1 MNAPEVPDRPS
12 LRPTLDA
19 RLEAVLE
26 LIRADTHADIGTD
39 HARLP
44 IRLVREG
51 RVGHCVAVELNDGP
65 FALAQR
71 MVARARLTEQIDV
84 RQGDGFGPLAAD
96 EVESVSIAGMGAYTI
111 RGILE
116 RAGEKL
122 PPVLVLQPNDSPRWL
137 RLWARERGY
146 HIVAE
151 RLLPGYW
158 AYPVLRLERAGG
170 TDPAYAGLPDDA
182 ALRYGPLL
190 LREGGDLLR
199 AQIEADQARLLPV
212 AAPGRESW
220 QELAEAQ
227 VALGLLPETKA
238 PAPPSRCSR
247 TRC

>member
-1 MNAPEVPDRPS
+1 MTH
-12 LRPTLDA
+12 PTLDA

-26 LIRADTHADIGTD
+26 LIRADTHADVGTD

-44 IRLVREG
+44 VRLVREG
-51 RVGHCVAVELNDGP
+51 RVSRCVAVELNPGP

-71 MVARARLTEQIDV
+71 MVARARLTGQIDV

-96 EVESVSIAGMGAYTI
+96 EVESASVTGMGAYTI

-116 RAGEKL
+116 RAGERL
-122 PPVLVLQPNDSPRWL
+122 PPVLVLQPNDSPLWL
-137 RLWARERGY
+137 RTWARENGY
-146 HIVAE
+146 HLRAE

-158 AYPVLRLERAGG
+158 AYPVLRLERAEGA
-170 TDPAYAGLPDDA
+170 DPAYAGLPEAA

-190 LREGGDLLR
+190 LRERPPLLLER
-199 AQIEADQARLLPV
+199 VQADIARLTPV

-227 VALGLLPETKA
+227 AALDLLTDKA
-238 PAPPSRCSR
+238 GK
-247 TRC
+247 

>member
-1 MNAPEVPDRPS
+1 MTLPA
-12 LRPTLDA
+12 LDA

-44 IRLVREG
+44 VRLVRDG
-51 RVGHCVAVELNDGP
+51 RVSRCVAVELNPGP

-71 MVARARLTEQIDV
+71 MVARARLTDRIDV
-84 RQGDGFGPLAAD
+84 RQGDGFGPLLAG
-96 EVESVSIAGMGAYTI
+96 EVQSASVTGMGAYTI

-116 RAGEKL
+116 RAGERL
-122 PPVLVLQPNDSPRWL
+122 PPALVLQPNDSPRWL

-146 HIVAE
+146 HITAE

-158 AYPVLRLERAGG
+158 AYPVLRLERAEGE
-170 TDPAYAGLPDDA
+170 DPAYAGLPDTA

-190 LREGGDLLR
+190 LREGADLLR
-199 AQIEADQARLLPV
+199 AQIEADRARLTPV

-227 VALGLLPETKA
+227 AALDMLAGDEAEK
-238 PAPPSRCSR
+238 
-247 TRC
+247 